1 MLDSSRTAF
10 LFPGQGSQE
19 VSMGQALA
27 QEFAAAQKI
36 YTEADESL
44 GFKISQLSWEG
55 PEDTLNDT
63 VNTQPALLV
72 HSIAA
77 LRVFQ
82 EIMPD
87 FEAAFVAG
95 HSMGEFSALV
105 AADALSFQD
114 ALTLVRRRGELM
126 KAAGETS
133 PGGMAAILGLEISTL
148 DDICSQAST
157 AGQTADQVVQVANDN
172 CPGQVV
178 ISGAKPALERAMAAA
193 SEAGAR
199 KVVPLA
205 VSIAAH
211 SPLMTHAQEDFN
223 QAVAAAPIAAPKI
236 PVIGNVSAKPLT
248 TPEEIRVDLQA
259 QLTER
264 VRWTETIQ
272 FLLDQGIDTFI
283 DVGSGNVLTGL
294 VKRVNRKTTRL
305 SLGTPEDFTKI
316 MG

>member
-1 MLDSSRTAF
+1 
-10 LFPGQGSQE
+10 
-19 VSMGQALA
+19 
-27 QEFAAAQKI
+27 
-36 YTEADESL
+36 
-44 GFKISQLSWEG
+44 
-55 PEDTLNDT
+55 
-63 VNTQPALLV
+63 
-72 HSIAA
+72 
-77 LRVFQ
+77 
-82 EIMPD
+82 
-87 FEAAFVAG
+87 
-95 HSMGEFSALV
+95 
-105 AADALSFQD
+105 
-114 ALTLVRRRGELM
+114 
-126 KAAGETS
+126 
-133 PGGMAAILGLEISTL
+133 
-148 DDICSQAST
+148 
-157 AGQTADQVVQVANDN
+157 N